1 MRAMLGGR
9 LGDLVRRTRV
19 GRALLLMI
27 DVLDQHNAPIA
38 ASAIAFD
45 AFLSLVPLAA
55 FAGMVLHRL
64 HETDM
69 IVRPLLRASP
79 APVADLI
86 SGAAERLSDDNAAV
100 IAPISIAA
108 FIWTTSSGLSTAMSV
123 FEQMFHSPARPWW
136 WRRGVAMVA
145 IVATVA
151 IVAAV
156 TSVTVGIGMISAE
169 AGKVA
174 GVVVPTLTMVGML
187 SAFFRISVR
196 RGPVYTR
203 RRVLPG
209 VLVTVVLWVI
219 TSALFSFYVSTL
231 SRYATLYGGLAA
243 VAIFLF
249 WLWLLALALL
259 VGGEVNAQLDGL
271 RDEMAASRAASSKP
285 ATSQPGVRQP
295 AAAGEG
301 GAAP

>member
-1 MRAMLGGR
+1 MLGVR
-9 LGDLVRRTRV
+9 LWEVVRRTRA

-27 DVLDQHNAPIA
+27 DVLDQHHAPIA

-55 FAGMVLHRL
+55 FAGMVMHRL
-64 HETDM
+64 HESDL
-69 IVRPLLRASP
+69 ILKPLLRASP
-79 APVADLI
+79 AQVADLVG
-86 SGAAERLSDDNAAV
+86 GAASRLSDDNAAV
-100 IAPISIAA
+100 VAPLSIVA

-123 FEQMFHSPARPWW
+123 FEKMFHSPERPWW
-136 WRRGVAMVA
+136 WRRGVAMVC
-145 IVATVA
+145 IVASVA

-156 TSVTVGIGMISAE
+156 TSVTVGIGMISAR
-169 AGKVA
+169 AGAVVA
-174 GVVVPTLTMVGML
+174 VIVPTATLVGML

-209 VLVTVVLWVI
+209 VLVTFVLWAL
-219 TSALFSFYVSTL
+219 TSALFSFYVSSL

-271 RDEMAASRAASSKP
+271 RDEAAFSLGETPRPSLKP
-285 ATSQPGVRQP
+285 AQPGENTI
-295 AAAGEG
+295 G
-301 GAAP
+301 